1 MTQPTN
7 EQTFGINIS
16 VDVKADNIAELKFN
30 AKSGSVNKFDHSTV
44 LKFREAL
51 LWLAATKEL
60 RGVVLTSSKSTFIVG
75 ADITEFGA
83 AFSQGEDKIVEFAR
97 YQIESFNLLE
107 DLPFPTVA
115 AINGFALGGGLELAL
130 ACDFRI
136 LSEQARIGLPETQLG
151 IIPGWGGTVRLSRIA
166 GLEAAVDW
174 ICSGKH
180 QKAAT
185 ALDSGVADA
194 VVRSDNGTDDLW
206 SKAISYIE
214 LCHSGELD
222 YQAKRNLKLQA
233 LNVNE
238 KEIEQ
243 GKLFAQSTVLNGR
256 GVFYPALACAIDA
269 IFEGANKDRVEALAI
284 ETKYFTAAATTDEA
298 VAMVGNFVADQE
310 LAKKARDWEKRSSK
324 TNEVVAVLGAGI
336 MGGGIAYTAAL
347 KGTPVI
353 MKDIEQAGI
362 DLGLSEA
369 NKLLSKRVKRG
380 QLTSENMAH
389 ILNNINGQLDYEGF
403 QSADIVVEAVVE
415 NPKIKHIVL
424 AEVEQELTEDAI
436 ITSNT
441 STISITYLAEALK
454 RPENFCG
461 MHFFNP
467 VHAMPLVEVIRGKRT
482 SDETIARTVALA
494 NTMGKKAV
502 VVNDCPGFLVNRVL
516 FPYFAGFAK
525 LLSEGVGFVRIDKVM
540 EGWGWPMGPGYLAD
554 VIGIDTMAHCETV
567 MADGFPSR
575 MPKPENGPMDLLLK
589 ADRLGQKNNKGFYK
603 FEKDENG
610 RLKKQYDESVES
622 NLGAYRDTN
631 SQLSDD
637 DIIARMMIPM
647 VTEMARCLEEGIVE
661 SPVEADLSLL
671 YGLGFPNF
679 RGGILRWVDTIG
691 IKNIIAMA
699 EKWQHLGEI
708 YQPTEG
714 MQALAR
720 SEGGYY

>member
-1 MTQPTN
+1 
-7 EQTFGINIS
+7 
-16 VDVKADNIAELKFN
+16 
-30 AKSGSVNKFDHSTV
+30 
-44 LKFREAL
+44 
-51 LWLAATKEL
+51 
-60 RGVVLTSSKSTFIVG
+60 
-75 ADITEFGA
+75 
-83 AFSQGEDKIVEFAR
+83 
-97 YQIESFNLLE
+97 
-107 DLPFPTVA
+107 
-115 AINGFALGGGLELAL
+115 
-130 ACDFRI
+130 
-136 LSEQARIGLPETQLG
+136 
-151 IIPGWGGTVRLSRIA
+151 
-166 GLEAAVDW
+166 
-174 ICSGKH
+174 
-180 QKAAT
+180 
-185 ALDSGVADA
+185 
-194 VVRSDNGTDDLW
+194 
-206 SKAISYIE
+206 
-214 LCHSGELD
+214 
-222 YQAKRNLKLQA
+222 
-233 LNVNE
+233 
-238 KEIEQ
+238 
-243 GKLFAQSTVLNGR
+243 
-256 GVFYPALACAIDA
+256 
-269 IFEGANKDRVEALAI
+269 
-284 ETKYFTAAATTDEA
+284 
-298 VAMVGNFVADQE
+298 
-310 LAKKARDWEKRSSK
+310 
-324 TNEVVAVLGAGI
+324 
-336 MGGGIAYTAAL
+336 
-347 KGTPVI
+347 
-353 MKDIEQAGI
+353 
-362 DLGLSEA
+362 
-369 NKLLSKRVKRG
+369 
-380 QLTSENMAH
+380 
-389 ILNNINGQLDYEGF
+389 
-403 QSADIVVEAVVE
+403 
-415 NPKIKHIVL
+415 
-424 AEVEQELTEDAI
+424 
-436 ITSNT
+436 
-441 STISITYLAEALK
+441 
-454 RPENFCG
+454 
-461 MHFFNP
+461 
-467 VHAMPLVEVIRGKRT
+467 MPLVEVIRGKRT